1 MLRYPG
7 VPMPIV
13 QRYFELRDVL
23 PLQGRPWIPL
33 RHDADVVIDPPEAGI
48 VELRE
53 YTGIATAA
61 IFDTHRSE
69 GDKVVWSDLGVGAH
83 RGGMEPWGYRASDL
97 FYGRSTQP
105 IGSNLVIDQDLEDE
119 HLHIWHLHPD
129 LVVALRL
136 LREGDCWFRPEEGW
150 AEVARLKRDAED
162 RPILLEIRPEF
173 LGDYLSARGMALYC
187 SSYHQ
192 RTATTIDKPV
202 YSWPGDAFAEVRGRD
217 EREGRTGPGRWPTP
231 SDQYRTMGAMWR
243 TEWVQPSGLST
254 RIRGDKDPHTTSFIL
269 ESDGTRR
276 SGDGL
281 AGVSTWLYFDPT
293 VVSTLMRH
301 RGASLHWYS
310 AETGGLGASTGVHFG
325 VNRLGLITVFAKDI
339 GALDPW
345 EQRLWSAHNV
355 TPDGGVAEEL
365 FAAQMD
371 VTPASTIAPESQLAA
386 ALAEIDAAFSGKYGV
401 PLLRDD
407 QAVPRLLRR
416 AHRFQAAEADGL
428 LELAKEVT
436 RLFMERVDVDAV
448 LAPLN
453 LPKPKDGRKPGSNK
467 ALEKLLGSLIPGNDA
482 STMMA
487 PLFGIYDLRLA
498 DAHLGSSNIASG
510 KERAGVDDTAPAAMQ
525 GRQLLDTFVATLRQI
540 SAAIA

>member
-1 MLRYPG
+1 MLSQSG
-7 VPMPIV
+7 MPMPIQ

-33 RHDADVVIDPPEAGI
+33 RHDADIAIDAPKPGI
-48 VELRE
+48 MELRE

-61 IFDTHRSE
+61 IFDIHKPNAENVR
-69 GDKVVWSDLGVGAH
+69 WSDLGVGAH

-97 FYGRSTQP
+97 FYYGSDQL
-105 IGSNLVIDQDLEDE
+105 IGINLVIDQYLEDE
-119 HLHIWHLHPD
+119 HLHVWHLHPD
-129 LVVALRL
+129 LIVALRL

-150 AEVARLKRDAED
+150 AEIARLKRDAEA
-162 RPILLEIRPEF
+162 RPLLLEIRAEF

-187 SSYHQ
+187 SSYRQ
-192 RTATTIDKPV
+192 RTTTTIDKPV
-202 YSWPGDAFAEVRGRD
+202 FSWPDDTFAEAIGRD
-217 EREGRTGPGRWPTP
+217 EREGRVSTGRWPVP
-231 SDQYRTMGAMWR
+231 NDQYRTMGAMWR

-269 ESDGTRR
+269 ENDGTRR
-276 SGDGL
+276 PGDDL
-281 AGVSTWLYFDPT
+281 SRVSTWLYFDPT

-310 AETGGLGASTGVHFG
+310 AETGSLGASTSVHFG

-339 GALDPW
+339 GALGPW

-355 TPDGGVAEEL
+355 TPEGGVANEL
-365 FAAQMD
+365 FAAQME
-371 VTPASTIAPESQLAA
+371 VTPASTVAPESQLAT
-386 ALAEIDAAFSGKYGV
+386 ALDEIDAAFNGKYGV

-407 QAVPRLLRR
+407 EAVPRLLRR
-416 AHRFQAAEADGL
+416 AHRFQATETDGL
-428 LELAKEVT
+428 LELSKEVT
-436 RLFMERVDVDAV
+436 RLFMERIDVHAV

-453 LPKPKDGRKPGSNK
+453 LPKPKDGKKPGSNK
-467 ALEKLLGSLIPGNDA
+467 ALEKLLSSLVPETDA
-482 STMMA
+482 RTMVA

-498 DAHLGSSNIASG
+498 DAHLGSSNVASG
-510 KERAGVDDTAPAAMQ
+510 KVRAGVDATTPAAMQ

-540 SAAIA
+540 AAVFV